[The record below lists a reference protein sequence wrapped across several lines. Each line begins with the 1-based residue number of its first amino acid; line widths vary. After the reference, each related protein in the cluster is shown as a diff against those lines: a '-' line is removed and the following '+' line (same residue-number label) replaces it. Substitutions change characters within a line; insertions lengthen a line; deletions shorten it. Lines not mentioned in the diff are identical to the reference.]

1 MLGLRNLIQMAD
13 KPEEDEQAADR
24 NPSVMLQGGFDL
36 IHEDKNVL
44 SSNVVGG

>member
-1 MLGLRNLIQMAD
+1 MTDRS
-13 KPEEDEQAADR
+13 PEIDDIA

-44 SSNVVGG
+44 SSNYVVGQNEESEDETE